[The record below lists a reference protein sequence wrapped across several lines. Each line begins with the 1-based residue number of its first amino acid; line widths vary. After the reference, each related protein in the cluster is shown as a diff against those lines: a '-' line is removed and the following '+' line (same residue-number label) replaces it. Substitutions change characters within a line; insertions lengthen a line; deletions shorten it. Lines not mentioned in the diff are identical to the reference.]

1 MSAWQESIGRSLA
14 TITSRERAARGCGES
29 EIREIE
35 RRSGAKLPDAYAAFL
50 RAVGSSAGD
59 FLRGSQF
66 DLEFLRGTVE
76 EDFAELLEED
86 GVDPLPSHGFIFF
99 DHQGYQFFWFTLGAG
114 PDPEVFHYSTT
125 TKSHRA
131 VAPSFSRWLE
141 QRIESEHGV
150 A

>member
-1 MSAWQESIGRSLA
+1 MIQACEH
-14 TITSRERAARGCGES
+14 
-29 EIREIE
+29 
-35 RRSGAKLPDAYAAFL
+35 
-50 RAVGSSAGD
+50 SSAP
-59 FLRGSQF
+59 LSHPPNPA
-66 DLEFLRGTVE
+66 ESHFLRGTVE

-114 PDPEVFHYSTT
+114 PDPEVFHHSTT

-141 QRIESEHGV
+141 QRIESEYGV
-150 A
+150 T